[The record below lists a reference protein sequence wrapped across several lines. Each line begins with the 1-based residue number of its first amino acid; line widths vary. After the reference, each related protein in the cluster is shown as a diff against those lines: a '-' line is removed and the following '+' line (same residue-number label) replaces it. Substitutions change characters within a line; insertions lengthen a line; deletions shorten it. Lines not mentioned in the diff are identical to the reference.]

1 MLRDVAIF
9 EANGPRGHLKK
20 QKNPFLDMHYGKWM
34 CTDFYVW
41 IVFRFVSGYDTDT
54 CE

>member
-20 QKNPFLDMHYGKWM
+20 QKKS
-34 CTDFYVW
+34 
-41 IVFRFVSGYDTDT
+41 VFRHGLGEVDVYRLLCLNSFSFR
-54 CE
+54 

>member
-20 QKNPFLDMHYGKWM
+20 QKKKS
-34 CTDFYVW
+34 
-41 IVFRFVSGYDTDT
+41 VFRQGLGEVDVYRLLCLNSFSFR
-54 CE
+54 